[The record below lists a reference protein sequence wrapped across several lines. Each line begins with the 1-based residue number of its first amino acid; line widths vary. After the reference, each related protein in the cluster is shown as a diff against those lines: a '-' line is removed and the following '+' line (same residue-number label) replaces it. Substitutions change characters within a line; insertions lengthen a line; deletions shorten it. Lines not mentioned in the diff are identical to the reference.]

1 MQDSCQILVFQRAA
15 GSLSG
20 CQKYVPIPVGYAD
33 RHIVR
38 IGQDSVQNTLHLP
51 TVFPYID
58 SEILCAAVPVHFGQ
72 ILDSRLRRPPDDRL
86 LGAFRVATYHTAEYQ
101 KKHEEAAKQKTGKSG
116 HILGEYA
123 AEHQDNSSNL

>member
-1 MQDSCQILVFQRAA
+1 M
-15 GSLSG
+15 
-20 CQKYVPIPVGYAD
+20 
-33 RHIVR
+33 
-38 IGQDSVQNTLHLP
+38 
-51 TVFPYID
+51 FPYID